1 MSESVLIIDDER
13 LFRTLVADHLTKEGY
28 RVVAAASGEEG
39 LKTLAE
45 EAVHVVLLDLILPG
59 LDGMEVLRQV
69 KRDRPELPV
78 IMVTGYRTPERA
90 INAVKEGAFDVVSKP
105 VNLEELTQ
113 TVRRAALLARS
124 SQATQRRQAQIE
136 KLKASALT
144 LANLVRWDVL
154 GEFLQNNQVL
164 FQRVIDVITDVLE
177 VEIVSFMLVEEVT
190 QTLRIA
196 FARGLREDVQR
207 SARPKVGKGIAGWV
221 AQKGEPLL
229 IKDIRQEST
238 FSESRFYPNYTTRS
252 LMSVPVKVN
261 GKTVGVLN
269 ANNKRSGESFDE
281 HDMALFATLS
291 CLVSLAL
298 ANAQLFQQLTH
309 SVEELAQT
317 NQELRRANRELEK
330 RLQQAG

>member
-1 MSESVLIIDDER
+1 VSDHVLIIDDER

-28 RVVAAASGEEG
+28 RVVAAPGGEEG
-39 LKTLAE
+39 LKTLAAE
-45 EAVHVVLLDLILPG
+45 PVDVVLLDLIMPG
-59 LDGMEVLRQV
+59 LDGMEVLRLI

-90 INAVKEGAFDVVSKP
+90 INAVQDGAFDVVGKP
-105 VNLEELTQ
+105 VNLEELTRI
-113 TVRRAALLARS
+113 VGRAVLLAKS
-124 SQATQRRQAQIE
+124 TQVKQRRQAQVE
-136 KLKASALT
+136 KLRASALSLT
-144 LANLVRWDVL
+144 NLVRWDVL
-154 GEFLQNNQVL
+154 GQFLQDNQVL
-164 FQRVIDVITDVLE
+164 FQRVIDFIADVLE
-177 VEIVSFMLVEEVT
+177 VEIVSFMLVDEAT
-190 QTLRIA
+190 QTLRIT
-196 FARGLREDVQR
+196 FARGLSEDVLR
-207 SARPKVGKGIAGWV
+207 TARPKVGEGIAGWV

-238 FSESRFYPNYTTRS
+238 FSESRFYPRYTTRS

-281 HDMALFATLS
+281 YDMALFATFS

-298 ANAQLFQQLTH
+298 ANAQLFQQLTR

-317 NQELRRANRELEK
+317 NLELRRANRELEK

>member
-1 MSESVLIIDDER
+1 MSDHVLIIDDER

-28 RVVAAASGEEG
+28 RVVAAPGGEEG
-39 LKTLAE
+39 LKTLAAE
-45 EAVHVVLLDLILPG
+45 PVDVVLLDLIMPG
-59 LDGMEVLRQV
+59 LDGMEVLRLI

-90 INAVKEGAFDVVSKP
+90 INAVQDGAFDVVGKP
-105 VNLEELTQ
+105 VNLEELTRI
-113 TVRRAALLARS
+113 VGRAVLLAKS
-124 SQATQRRQAQIE
+124 TQVKQRRQAQVE
-136 KLKASALT
+136 KLRASALSLT
-144 LANLVRWDVL
+144 NLVRWDVL
-154 GEFLQNNQVL
+154 GQFLQDNQVL
-164 FQRVIDVITDVLE
+164 FQRVIDFIADVLE
-177 VEIVSFMLVEEVT
+177 VEIVSFMLVDEAT
-190 QTLRIA
+190 QTLRIT
-196 FARGLREDVQR
+196 FARGLSEDVLR
-207 SARPKVGKGIAGWV
+207 TARPKVGEGIAGWV

-238 FSESRFYPNYTTRS
+238 FSESRFYPRYTTRS

-281 HDMALFATLS
+281 YDMALFATFS

-298 ANAQLFQQLTH
+298 ANAQLFQQLTR

-317 NQELRRANRELEK
+317 NLELRRANRELEK